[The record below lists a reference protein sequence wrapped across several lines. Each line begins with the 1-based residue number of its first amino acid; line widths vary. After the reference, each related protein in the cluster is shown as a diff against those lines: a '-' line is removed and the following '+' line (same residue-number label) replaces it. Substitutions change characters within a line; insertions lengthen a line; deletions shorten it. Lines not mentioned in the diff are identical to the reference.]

1 MWFPIRVQG
10 TSNVAMTGSVNFY
23 REWHACL
30 PNLPRCDF
38 YPLQVQSRFDL
49 ILCVLSANGWW
60 RKGEVV
66 VTGHGRALVISF
78 AVSCKYPTCIHLS
91 SWLSDRFALDD
102 IIWIEL
108 GQLATVSVSYFWIL
122 QCLVSGVHIMYFVLQ
137 IFLLKSCT
145 ILVNQ
150 ASESRGCILLEIYI
164 VSWWNITDTKQ
175 YMVTYIPNDISLF
188 PMEGLLIPVSKFLI
202 FVFCISLLHFLL
214 RGQNRI
220 DIVTQI
226 RILCMPS
233 FILKRTK

>member
-1 MWFPIRVQG
+1 MHG
-10 TSNVAMTGSVNFY
+10 TSKVAKTGSANFY

-66 VTGHGRALVISF
+66 VTGRALLISF

-108 GQLATVSVSYFWIL
+108 GQLATVSVSSFWIL
-122 QCLVSGVHIMYFVLQ
+122 QCLVSGVHILCSSDFSVEVVY
-137 IFLLKSCT
+137 CT
-145 ILVNQ
+145 ILLVNQ
-150 ASESRGCILLEIYI
+150 ASESRGCTLLEI
-164 VSWWNITDTKQ
+164 
-175 YMVTYIPNDISLF
+175 LF
-188 PMEGLLIPVSKFLI
+188 PDEILQTQSSIGSEWYFPW
-202 FVFCISLLHFLL
+202 
-214 RGQNRI
+214 RG
-220 DIVTQI
+220 
-226 RILCMPS
+226 CC
-233 FILKRTK
+233 